1 MRNSEICSLA
11 PCTLAPGRRLQPT
24 ALLEGMAWPVRWCIR
39 VVGLSAIA
47 DISIGSV
54 VTWAWERQPPHCMT
68 GQNGRA
74 AGSHQGIS
82 AEPISKCE
90 FRRGKGTADQVNTK
104 TGYIARLWYEDFHVI
119 DCTAQE
125 KLKDVAYMTGH
136 AAIHSSSKP
145 KNSEGAATML
155 DEQPTATLLKWFLWS
170 HIFIAGLDLLCL
182 VPSFRR
188 LCQSGWSVANYF
200 RNDQKPLR
208 IYEYYHTPICSNH
221 LSRLELSSQ
230 LQRFWNFTPP
240 GRAWCTQDRR
250 ICLPPGSG
258 QEPPIFRNPQSGF
271 AGVFRCKRCRAIEK
285 SRRQDL
291 FLFKRI

>member
-1 MRNSEICSLA
+1 MQPSTLPPSSRAA
-11 PCTLAPGRRLQPT
+11 PATNCFAR
-24 ALLEGMAWPVRWCIR
+24 AMAWPVR
-39 VVGLSAIA
+39 
-47 DISIGSV
+47 ISIGSV
-54 VTWAWERQPPHCMT
+54 MTWAWERQPPHCMT

-74 AGSHQGIS
+74 AGPHQGIS
-82 AEPISKCE
+82 AEPISKSE
-90 FRRGKGTADQVNTK
+90 FRLGKSTADQVNTK
-104 TGYIARLWYEDFHVI
+104 TARLWYEDFHVI

-155 DEQPTATLLKWFLWS
+155 DEHPTATLLKWFLWS
-170 HIFIAGLDLLCL
+170 HIFIAGLDPLCL
-182 VPSFRR
+182 VPSFLR

-208 IYEYYHTPICSNH
+208 IYEYYHTLICSNH

-230 LQRFWNFTPP
+230 LQRLWNFTPP

-250 ICLPPGSG
+250 ICLPSGSG
-258 QEPPIFRNPQSGF
+258 QEPPLFGNPQSGF

-291 FLFKRI
+291 FLFKKN